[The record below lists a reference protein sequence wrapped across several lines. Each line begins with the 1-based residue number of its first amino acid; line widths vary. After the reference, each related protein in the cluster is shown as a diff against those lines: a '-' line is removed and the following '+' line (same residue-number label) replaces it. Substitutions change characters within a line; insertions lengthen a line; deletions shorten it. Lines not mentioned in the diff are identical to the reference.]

1 MNLNQRGLAGYQRGQ
16 IRWCAPVEAETS
28 SAQLLVDFVC
38 RTVFSVRT
46 LSTRRFTIPCS
57 LSFKLR
63 RHLFFSFKKSKRK
76 IFHTIIYNMFVRNR
90 RNFWNSRVCVWIT
103 FETNEQIASVWNRE
117 FCDKKSGSCRKIKN
131 HDKSAPIQISSASR
145 AYPSWR

>member
-46 LSTRRFTIPCS
+46 LSTRRFTIRVPFHS
-57 LSFKLR
+57 NFLVIFFFLLKSQKEKYFIR
-63 RHLFFSFKKSKRK
+63 LF
-76 IFHTIIYNMFVRNR
+76 ITCLFV
-90 RNFWNSRVCVWIT
+90 IEGT
-103 FETNEQIASVWNRE
+103 FEIRGFVFTFESRSKERTN
-117 FCDKKSGSCRKIKN
+117 C
-131 HDKSAPIQISSASR
+131 ISLKPR
-145 AYPSWR
+145 VLR